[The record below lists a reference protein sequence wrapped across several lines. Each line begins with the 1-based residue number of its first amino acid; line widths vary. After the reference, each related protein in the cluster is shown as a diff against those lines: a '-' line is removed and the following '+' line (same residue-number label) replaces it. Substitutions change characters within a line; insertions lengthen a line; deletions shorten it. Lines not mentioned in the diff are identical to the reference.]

1 MIWAKCY
8 FFFTIFLS
16 FSCITFTIRKW
27 VVRKEFSVQ
36 ACWLLASTAMEVYSQ
51 TPESSDA
58 AWVEGRELTNLFSSI
73 SACDN
78 DQWSTLL
85 FWSQQY
91 VVTTKVASCGCYFRK
106 ESRRHHTIEY
116 TDFHLKKGWGRVE
129 ERIFL
134 RRSNT
139 NNGIFVD

>member
-1 MIWAKCY
+1 MYNFYNQKMSCMER
-8 FFFTIFLS
+8 IFCTSMLAFDLHCHGGILS
-16 FSCITFTIRKW
+16 D
-27 VVRKEFSVQ
+27 
-36 ACWLLASTAMEVYSQ
+36 
-51 TPESSDA
+51 PESSDA

-78 DQWSTLL
+78 DQWFTLL

-91 VVTTKVASCGCYFRK
+91 VVTTEVASCGCYFRK